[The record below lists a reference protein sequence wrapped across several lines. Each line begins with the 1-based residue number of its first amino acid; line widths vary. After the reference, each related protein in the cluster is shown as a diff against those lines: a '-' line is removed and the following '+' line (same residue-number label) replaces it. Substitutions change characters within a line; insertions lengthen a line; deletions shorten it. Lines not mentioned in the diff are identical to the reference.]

1 MAGALSRVGTGTQL
15 ILQRELKGLDLETAT
30 YGDLTNLIHRRFIGK
45 RAPLE
50 VSIEPTRRCP
60 LDCLHCYNNLPMS
73 DHAARAQE
81 LSLEEHRR
89 LLDELVDAGCLWL
102 LYTGGE
108 IFARKDF
115 LEIYTEAKKRGFLI
129 TLFTNGTM
137 INERIADHLA
147 AYRPFGIEITLY
159 GATRETYEALTQIPG
174 SYDRCMRG
182 IHLLLE
188 RQLPLKLKT
197 VPTTINR
204 HEVFEMK
211 RLAEEKFGVEF
222 KFDSA
227 INPRIDCSH
236 SPLAVRLT
244 PEQAVELDFAEP
256 KRKED
261 YRKLVEQDLSAPVEL
276 VSESSSRPKYSC
288 GGGVAGCAIDP
299 YGTMTICVI
308 SHQQG
313 YNIRAG
319 SFREGWEGP
328 LREIR
333 NQARTRPSICD
344 RCKIQS
350 LCSMCPANGE
360 LENGDPESPVSFLCQ
375 VAHLRAYSFG
385 YEVPEHG
392 DCECCEGGAHRAEL
406 LAAAERLK
414 NVQPETR
421 IWLEGRPTSPVLN
434 VLQPSVGCHS
444 SGCRSCAPAL
454 G

>member
-1 MAGALSRVGTGTQL
+1 M
-15 ILQRELKGLDLETAT
+15 ETAA
-30 YGDLTNLIHRRFIGK
+30 YGELTGLVHQRFQGK

-50 VSIEPTRRCP
+50 VSIEVTRRCP

-73 DHAARAQE
+73 DHSARARE
-81 LSLEEHRR
+81 LTFEEHCH

-115 LEIYTEAKKRGFLI
+115 LDIYTEAKKRGFLI

-147 AYRPFGIEITLY
+147 AYRPFAIEITLY

-182 IHLLLE
+182 IRLLLE
-188 RQLPLKLKT
+188 RNLPLKLKT

-204 HEVFEMK
+204 HEVFDMK
-211 RLAEEKFGVEF
+211 RLAEEEFGVEF

-227 INPRIDCSH
+227 INPRIDCSQ

-261 YRKLVEQDLSAPVEL
+261 YRKLVEQDLSAPAEAVPAPA
-276 VSESSSRPKYSC
+276 SHQKYSC

-313 YNIRAG
+313 YNIREG

-333 NQARTRPSICD
+333 NQPRTRPSICD
-344 RCKIQS
+344 RCQIQS

-392 DCECCEGGAHRAEL
+392 DCDCCEGGAHRADL

-414 NVQPETR
+414 NFQPETR
-421 IWLEGRPTSPVLN
+421 IWLEGRPPSPVLN
-434 VLQPSVGCHS
+434 ILQTSSGCHS
-444 SGCRSCAPAL
+444 GGCRSCAPAL